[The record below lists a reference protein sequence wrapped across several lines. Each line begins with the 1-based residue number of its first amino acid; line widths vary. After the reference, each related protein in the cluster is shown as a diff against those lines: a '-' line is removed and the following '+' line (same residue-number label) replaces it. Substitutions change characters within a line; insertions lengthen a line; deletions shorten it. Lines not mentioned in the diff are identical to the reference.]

1 MVKAA
6 KTTKRITS
14 KKKTAKTLSWY
25 EQYKFMGSWNHRKV
39 SDDFIEKLTETMMDY
54 FEDRKNICVFKFL
67 NDRGIVYESFRVWT
81 KRYKELDR
89 AYKLVKERI
98 GSRREELSIFKDHN
112 ANAGSLAFTL
122 RKYNP
127 HWRDCLDEE
136 SALKL
141 KQSEKGSNE
150 VKVVVIEKF
159 AEEDK

>member
-1 MVKAA
+1 MA
-6 KTTKRITS
+6 KTTKRTIS
-14 KKKTAKTLSWY
+14 KNKAAKTLSWY
-25 EQYKFMGSWNHRKV
+25 EQFKFMGSWNHHKV
-39 SDDFIEKLTETMMDY
+39 SDDFIEKLTETMMNY

-67 NDRGIVYESFRVWT
+67 NDRGIIYESFRVWT
-81 KRYKELDR
+81 KKYEDLGV
-89 AYKLVKERI
+89 AYRLVKERI

-127 HWRDCLDEE
+127 HWKDCVDED

-150 VKVVVIEKF
+150 TKIVVIEKF
-159 AEEDK
+159 KDDPEDEK